1 MAVSTY
7 GVTTSNS
14 AVKEM
19 WRKIQ
24 YGIVRAFQ
32 FGVEEWQW
40 LQKLKQFDVDWSTR
54 EITVELDLNDEINVA
69 SIPEGGYEAIPS
81 SQTMVTATITWIL
94 LNARLTQSKT
104 AAYIEQ
110 QQGDKGQLE
119 RQLRVQSR
127 KKVDG
132 IRRKVG
138 DMFYGF
144 STGVQA
150 LVTSAANEVVSIE
163 DMYSVNGLG
172 QATSP
177 DGVSASIRGVGD
189 LFRVGERVADLLP
202 SGTFSGITTITA
214 ISSTAGTLTFS
225 ATLSSTAGD
234 LIVFANN
241 LENASTAG
249 GTEYNLNLVGL
260 LDGITSTS
268 VHSVSK
274 STYPRWDTAINNSAG
289 GRFTTVKY
297 QTLRD
302 SIWNKGGGEMDLL
315 IMADG
320 VYRDVVS
327 QQAGGI
333 RFADPF
339 NLELDGQIKAKGVRI
354 EHSRRCP
361 DCYVFGLVTKGDAP
375 AVRKMTLLPEP
386 STLAQS
392 DGYKLQDLSGN
403 MFSIDYP
410 VQMVWTNRAAAGL
423 YSGLTQSS

>member
-7 GVTTSNS
+7 SVTTSDTN
-14 AVKEM
+14 VKEM

-32 FGVEEWQW
+32 FGVDEWQW
-40 LQKLKQFDVDWSTR
+40 LQKLKQFTVDWSTR
-54 EITVELDLNDEINVA
+54 EITVELDLNDEINIA

-104 AAYIEQ
+104 AEYIQQ
-110 QQGDKGQLE
+110 QQGDRGQLE

-127 KKVDG
+127 KKIDG

-144 STGVQA
+144 STGTQA
-150 LVTSAANEVVSIE
+150 VVTSSSNEVVSIE

-172 QATSP
+172 AATSP
-177 DGVSASIRGVGD
+177 DGVTASYRGVGD
-189 LFRVGERVADLLP
+189 LFRVGERVAILSSDA
-202 SGTFSGITTITA
+202 SFSGISTITA
-214 ISSTAGTLTFS
+214 ISSTAGTLTL
-225 ATLSSTAGD
+225 ATTTTAVAGD
-234 LIVFANN
+234 LVVFANN
-241 LENASTAG
+241 PENATTAG
-249 GTEYNLNLVGL
+249 GTERNLNLVGL

-274 STYPRWDTAINNSAG
+274 STYPRWDMAINNSAG

-297 QTLRD
+297 QILRD

-320 VYRDVVS
+320 VYRDVVA

-333 RFADPF
+333 RYADPF
-339 NLELDGQIKAKGVRI
+339 NLELDGEVKAKGLRI

-375 AVRKMTLLPEP
+375 AVRKMTLLPGTRHP
-386 STLAQS
+386 
-392 DGYKLQDLSGN
+392 
-403 MFSIDYP
+403 P
-410 VQMVWTNRAAAGL
+410 
-423 YSGLTQSS
+423 